1 MILLI
6 DIIILFFIIGF
17 TVNKTMKS
25 NASTEF
31 LKLFSIILGILGAKL
46 LYLDFLTNWII
57 NLFIFLFNTTK
68 EQIDFN
74 FFYMISFL
82 IQFFIIYYFA
92 SILAKQIK
100 NSINLKKLK
109 LKLGETYSIINKF
122 AVIQVSIIR
131 SILIVSIFIFALESF
146 PLIEQSSENSIKISQ
161 IYNIF
166 SKISDFIIE

>member
-1 MILLI
+1 
-6 DIIILFFIIGF
+6 
-17 TVNKTMKS
+17 
-25 NASTEF
+25 
-31 LKLFSIILGILGAKL
+31 
-46 LYLDFLTNWII
+46 
-57 NLFIFLFNTTK
+57 
-68 EQIDFN
+68 
-74 FFYMISFL
+74 MISFL

-122 AVIQVSIIR
+122 AVIQLSIIR
-131 SILIVSIFIFALESF
+131 SILILSIFIFTLESF
-146 PLIEQSSENSIKISQ
+146 PLIEQNSENSIKISQ

>member
-100 NSINLKKLK
+100 NSINLNN
-109 LKLGETYSIINKF
+109 Y
-122 AVIQVSIIR
+122 Q
-131 SILIVSIFIFALESF
+131 
-146 PLIEQSSENSIKISQ
+146 
-161 IYNIF
+161 
-166 SKISDFIIE
+166 